1 MSASISTKKKNVGM
15 DFLKQA
21 AGHLSGAAVDYFSD
35 VMPNTTSTLKE
46 AKSTVSTVSAAFI
59 NTSQSILPK
68 MRQLKTQVG
77 FKSISSWFMDKEEE
91 YGGFDSD
98 SSLNFDIQT
107 DSADIAE
114 AQISEIGKNANQI
127 SSAVVESSHKMVE
140 AQLAATANLMSTAE
154 KQTAVITAGFDKTNE
169 TLNKI
174 LEVLTKNTATL
185 IETTVA
191 SNSGK
196 SANDELLSG
205 GSFNLSSYKKMVS
218 GNFKN
223 SQMGM
228 LASMVPM
235 MLGDPGNVKDM
246 LSPKS
251 LIQAALG
258 FAVDKK
264 APNFKKNLAA
274 LDQAVSDTIMTSLIR
289 LGENDSFGFK
299 GELARM
305 FGIDSKRKAADTS
318 RSSLELKTVPF
329 DSIAHE
335 AITNALPGYLRKI
348 LVALGGPDVIYDY
361 RSRSFKTK
369 GAIHKE
375 FRDVAVSKGTIYNAS
390 SRVRESVGTDK
401 FSTMVYDMMMADLG
415 GRTSG
420 GKARNEITSFADPA
434 AAEKY
439 VMGLLSK
446 IGMDASE
453 EQKAKRV
460 AQGISQAAKGMGAI
474 DMANQAARNNVN
486 RNLRT
491 QNFVQNA
498 NAYNVDLSG
507 IRDIPD
513 NDVGAIAAD
522 YIRSKKS
529 GSSSSSVSATKTGAL
544 TGLNY
549 TNVALYEIYR
559 KLNDGINVFQVGR
572 SDEQTDKFKSRG
584 DDYLAK
590 PMAYRPKT
598 SQPSPTGSKAASVI
612 SGAAGASDEPNLLQN
627 QELEDGSTEELT
639 GGQRFLRWGKKR
651 GTGLAKALFSGS
663 PEQVKE
669 AFGLMVRDISQVAS
683 DGIKKGAAHINDSFG
698 NVSGYLK
705 HKMFGTEYSY
715 DVTDKDG
722 NVTTKHIAANKG
734 GIFGWVKDNIME
746 SFTSA
751 KEKSSKWLSSVLGY
765 FDYGDD
771 KDEKGED
778 GTAKKRKKLLSAS
791 VGAFAG
797 AGILG
802 GPIGLLVG
810 AMAGNAISSAGI
822 GKKIKGLLFGHD
834 KETGK
839 PTGLIS
845 KAADAI
851 ISPIKFQLGKTIAF
865 AGGILKKNVFGPLAD
880 IGLALK
886 DRITNHVD
894 SVFKKIGDAVFG
906 PFKKFGKW
914 MLGGIA
920 KIASRG
926 VAGLLNLGST
936 TLPGKMA
943 RGAMGAAGAVVGG
956 LQTGAANSIAGRNS
970 FHTLKR
976 DEEYTIKKGEVYL
989 DPDGKK
995 QRANDDMTVTGA
1007 MGIKVQTKAYLDHR
1021 RASRKAEVKS
1031 DLEGSGYY
1039 ESGRGFFGRIKGFVG
1054 GDYKKWHEADLKRQQ
1069 GRRNKLGEY
1078 TEHREKTAK
1087 ELADE
1092 QAAADAKRTADNTEK
1107 IAEDQDELRNIVK
1120 GEVIPGS
1127 SFKSH
1132 DEGIHNRLDDL
1143 LELFGGKRRGS
1154 TSIGSGIK
1162 PNDKEKSG
1170 TDSIVDALRQN
1181 AADNERDAFSTGAL
1195 NAASVLAASGDV
1207 VTSDESRLAGAVID
1221 EAGKPKSNKQTITAK
1236 LKDLF
1241 GLQKKKKEEEN
1252 EEGKKKK
1259 SLLQRIFDILGGG
1272 DGILGKIGAV
1282 AGGVTALLGAFDLK
1296 SFWDNVVKGDMN
1308 FSEWWGEKSTIG
1320 KAFQGI
1326 MDVSR
1331 FVGKAGG
1338 TVVNGISRGIGVLTK
1353 MVPFLPPLEPPQIDT
1368 NGPMAG
1374 LSTAILGGLYLKG
1387 ASAIGSIA
1395 SAAASLMSA
1404 GSNMASKIPGI
1415 GKYAGLATGAFALGG
1430 SLYGWSQGG
1439 YKHDQT
1445 DASGSEIIDQTTQ
1458 GAFDSTSMKY
1468 LGHTMMGTINPISGK
1483 SSLTGAFFNPKG
1495 GSVFAAAA
1503 PPVTSMTSSTGKLI
1517 NKVDDVWR
1525 YADSGRAVSAANLAK
1540 ATPNVSTVA
1549 NAADSKGAVGFVT
1562 KALTAIKNFLMK
1574 NKVFKAFANTIGKKI
1589 DDVIT
1594 SVVRGGQKI
1603 FQKFA
1608 NKVVSIITRGTVK
1621 EASGAATLGIGYA
1634 VMAFGGALSG
1644 GLSAANI
1651 FGVRESD
1658 VNGTMRTVASVIVA
1672 MLNGVPGLWALE
1684 LVDLVLQPLM
1694 GTNIRSILCSLLYN
1708 LLGGADDLADKQE
1721 TFSQDLSAYNEKFQT
1736 SLGIEEYNDMANK
1749 GMFAKIFGYGAT
1761 KTDENGRMMTDEAGH
1776 ELRTGHGIAG
1786 WVTGS
1791 ERAYVK
1797 DANGAVLRDENNN
1810 AIQAVDQY
1818 GNKIKKDMKWGDH
1831 VGNFLGG
1838 VGRWFTG
1845 GDEYEVDENGQAI
1858 YDPETGGFKVKETKG
1873 NVFQRAGSAISDWW
1887 GGKEVTNPD
1896 GTVTK
1901 TTGFAEAASTTLG
1914 NIGKTIAKPFQDAG
1928 AAIAGWWGGEYEL
1941 DENGEPFKDENGKP
1955 IRKGGFKDWALSGLG
1970 KFAGAAGNVI
1980 GGVATSAKEWL
1991 LGEYERDGDGNP
2003 VVGDDGR
2010 PIRKGGLAGWV
2021 KGSLGKLNE
2030 TFVQPAKE
2038 MIQGAKEW
2046 ITDKAEWVGEGLSS
2060 AKDWIVGKASDLWT
2074 NISTPVKEAAG
2085 AAGAWIADKASW
2097 IGDKA
2102 KDIGGWISDKA
2113 GSLWKSI
2120 STPVKDAATAAS
2132 DWVSK
2137 KAAWISDKAK
2147 DAKDWITDKAGKLF
2161 SCITD
2166 NVKGLVD
2173 GASSW
2178 VKEKATWVK
2187 DGVKS
2192 AADWIGQKA
2201 ASIWDWI
2208 TGGIDKMAD
2217 KGEQAKRDE
2226 EYIRSQQS
2234 NRGGARLAVG
2244 GVGGAFEDVATSVST
2259 AATAAAAVVPGASV
2273 AKPGGNPLN
2282 KPFSITSP
2290 FGYRTNPKPGGHAGI
2305 DIVPAQNGDT
2315 PTEVGARFP
2324 GTVTYV
2330 KTDVPAS
2337 DTARRGS
2344 DGKYHYYGSNDAGN
2358 MVTIKADDG
2367 TIIKNMHLAPGS
2379 IPSTIKKGARVNIGD
2394 KIGIMGSTG
2403 WSTGPH
2409 LHYQLEKPA
2418 GTPFDPYSSI
2428 SGGTTIS
2435 SFASDG
2441 STYAAAYGEGV
2452 PDVPLDPSQSV
2463 VDNGMAETGLGKLL
2477 SALGKLGMAFLSF
2490 ITGGL
2495 ITGEGNGSVS
2505 DTSANINYDSYGMST
2520 GSSGNIGLIDGP
2532 VEKLTTKQVAAIQ
2545 SKREMKEVIDLTTGK
2560 SFFVSWAA
2568 SPNYH
2573 SDWTPWSPEDVQTIW
2588 KFLHPN
2594 GGGNMSNPKD
2604 WSWDARPGVLK
2615 LNGHMIACGF
2625 HLRPHA
2631 AIMGGNPGYPFSSQS
2646 NTKPA
2651 GGWPLGGHMCMYYGD
2666 SPGGTPKC
2674 NEAAE
2679 LAYKLGNEM
2688 FKAQA
2693 ENMAA
2698 SSAALAEG
2706 AANGVL
2712 GAGEKLTVPNGYGT
2726 FVTYEKEILNG
2737 KYNHPTHGWA
2747 ASSAQG
2753 VMRKDAIAKGR
2764 IKPTNMYGLNSVA
2777 AIDGRAL
2784 IATPWPK
2791 IGNKLPIAVGD
2802 HLDVQFD
2809 DGSVWNTMVGDTKS
2823 PKDAGS
2829 TVWGHGNGKNT
2840 VELIYWDYKNNPKN
2854 VNKKVTSIT
2863 KTGKSYWN
2871 SNAVGSQAQLKAA
2884 LPGVKEQYTDY
2895 AGGGMGGPDE
2905 SDIGST
2911 NYSPKSASSSQSRI
2925 GTFNFRPKNGVSR
2938 PTTSS
2943 SSVNLPT
2950 FSSSDSYDSIDGGV
2964 GGVSS
2969 GSIGRIE
2976 SLLVQ
2981 AVRELIAI
2989 TSNTGSSSDLL
3000 GAINEKGFVDQGL
3013 RDSIAAVS
3021 RQPKK
3026 NYARHT
3032 QSNPN
3037 NVRTV
3042 TALARP

>member
-21 AGHLSGAAVDYFSD
+21 AGHLSGAAAEYISD
-35 VMPNTTSTLKE
+35 VMPTSTSTLKE
-46 AKSTVSTVSAAFI
+46 AKSTVSSVSTAFI
-59 NTSQSILPK
+59 NTSQSVLPK
-68 MRQLKTQVG
+68 MRQLRTQIG
-77 FKSISSWFMDKEEE
+77 FKSITSWFMDKESE
-91 YGGFDSD
+91 YGEYDSD

-107 DSADIAE
+107 EPADIAE

-154 KQTAVITAGFDKTNE
+154 KQTAVITAGFDRTNE

-191 SNSGK
+191 ANSNR

-205 GSFNLSSYKKMVS
+205 GNFNLSSYKKMVTS
-218 GNFKN
+218 NAKN
-223 SQMGM
+223 SQIGM
-228 LASMVPM
+228 LASMIPM
-235 MLGDPGNVKDM
+235 MFGDAGNIKEM

-289 LGENDSFGFK
+289 LGENDSFGLK
-299 GELARM
+299 GEIARM
-305 FGIDSKRKAADTS
+305 FGIDSKRKATDTS

-348 LVALGGPDVIYDY
+348 LVALGGPDVVYDY

-390 SRVRESVGTDK
+390 SRVRESIGTDK

-420 GKARNEITSFADPA
+420 GKARTEITGLANPA

-446 IGMDASE
+446 IGMDAAE

-474 DMANQAARNNVN
+474 DMANQVARNNVN

-507 IRDIPD
+507 IRDIPG

-522 YIRSKKS
+522 YIRSRN
-529 GSSSSSVSATKTGAL
+529 GSSSSSSLSTPKTGAL

-549 TNVALYEIYR
+549 TNVALYEIFR

-572 SDEQTDKFKSRG
+572 SDEQPDKFKSRG
-584 DDYLAK
+584 DDYLSK
-590 PMAYRPKT
+590 PVAYRPKT

-612 SGAAGASDEPNLLQN
+612 SGAAGSSDEPNLLQN

-669 AFGLMVRDISQVAS
+669 SFGLMVRDISQVAS

-698 NVSGYLK
+698 NVTGYLK

-715 DVTDKDG
+715 DVRDKDG
-722 NVTTKHIAANKG
+722 NVVETKHIAGNKSG
-734 GIFGWVKDNIME
+734 VFGWVKDNIME

-751 KEKSSKWLSSVLGY
+751 KEKSSKWISSVLGY

-771 KDEKGED
+771 KDDKNED
-778 GTAKKRKKLLSAS
+778 GTAKKRKKLLAAS

-822 GKKIKGLLFGHD
+822 GKKIKSLLFGHD

-865 AGGILKKNVFGPLAD
+865 AGGVLKKNVFGPLAD

-943 RGAMGAAGAVVGG
+943 RGAMGAAGAMVGG
-956 LQTGAANSIAGRNS
+956 LQTGVANSIAGKRS

-976 DEEYTIKKGEVYL
+976 DEEYTIKKGELYL
-989 DPDGKK
+989 DPDGKT
-995 QRANDDMTVTGA
+995 QRAKDDMTITGA
-1007 MGIKVQTKAYLDHR
+1007 MGIKVQTKAYLDQR
-1021 RASRKAEVKS
+1021 RASRKAEVKN
-1031 DLEGSGYY
+1031 DLESSGYY

-1078 TEHREKTAK
+1078 TEHKEKTA
-1087 ELADE
+1087 EQLAE
-1092 QAAADAKRTADNTEK
+1092 EAKK
-1107 IAEDQDELRNIVK
+1107 IAEQQAEATKEIAENTAQQVEQGSKMADDQKDLRDAVI
-1120 GEVIPGS
+1120 GEIIPGS

-1132 DEGIHNRLDDL
+1132 DSGVHDRLDEL
-1143 LELFGGKRRGS
+1143 IVLFGGKRRGS
-1154 TSIGSGIK
+1154 AGVGSNI
-1162 PNDKEKSG
+1162 KSG
-1170 TDSIVDALRQN
+1170 GRSTSDSIIDALKSN
-1181 AADNERDAFSTGAL
+1181 SADNERDSFSMGAI
-1195 NAASVLAASGDV
+1195 NAAATLAGTGDV
-1207 VTSDESRLAGAVID
+1207 VTSDESRLATAIFD
-1221 EAGKPKSNKQTITAK
+1221 EAGKAKSSKQSIGAK
-1236 LKDLF
+1236 LKELMNVQKKAKKEGEEKKETLF
-1241 GLQKKKKEEEN
+1241 DKIGNVLSTVGEFLTSPLGIAGLIASILGLTGNLGPVLEKLGEGVKNLFSWITGGGEKKNAALNALTSPFGFRADSELDYVNPTSELYHVRTDAGGNDIVNQNATRAKNAPWRQVGIQAGRNLISAGLQWGMGANAMDLANHGQAIAHGMNMRQNLSNASGALRSTPMRGVANLGIRTGTGMVLGKGANWAASGLAEQLGADENTAAMIGRGAEAVTQISAMTGRGPAGAIAKKVTKSVMEDGGLLNKIAKQLIKLLEMLAKKLASTKAFQAVATPL
-1252 EEGKKKK
+1252 KKLVEKFA
-1259 SLLQRIFDILGGG
+1259 S
-1272 DGILGKIGAV
+1272 KIGAPV
-1282 AGGVTALLGAFDLK
+1282 LKKLGSVVTKIFARETA
-1296 SFWDNVVKGDMN
+1296 
-1308 FSEWWGEKSTIG
+1308 
-1320 KAFQGI
+1320 
-1326 MDVSR
+1326 
-1331 FVGKAGG
+1331 KAG
-1338 TVVNGISRGIGVLTK
+1338 
-1353 MVPFLPPLEPPQIDT
+1353 
-1368 NGPMAG
+1368 
-1374 LSTAILGGLYLKG
+1374 
-1387 ASAIGSIA
+1387 
-1395 SAAASLMSA
+1395 
-1404 GSNMASKIPGI
+1404 
-1415 GKYAGLATGAFALGG
+1415 
-1430 SLYGWSQGG
+1430 
-1439 YKHDQT
+1439 
-1445 DASGSEIIDQTTQ
+1445 TQ
-1458 GAFDSTSMKY
+1458 G
-1468 LGHTMMGTINPISGK
+1468 
-1483 SSLTGAFFNPKG
+1483 
-1495 GSVFAAAA
+1495 
-1503 PPVTSMTSSTGKLI
+1503 
-1517 NKVDDVWR
+1517 
-1525 YADSGRAVSAANLAK
+1525 
-1540 ATPNVSTVA
+1540 
-1549 NAADSKGAVGFVT
+1549 
-1562 KALTAIKNFLMK
+1562 
-1574 NKVFKAFANTIGKKI
+1574 
-1589 DDVIT
+1589 
-1594 SVVRGGQKI
+1594 
-1603 FQKFA
+1603 
-1608 NKVVSIITRGTVK
+1608 
-1621 EASGAATLGIGYA
+1621 ATLGIGTL
-1634 VMAFGGALSG
+1634 VMVGGGAAIGATNAATLFRVMPNDVDALMTTISAALGGVFDGLPYVGLIEIVDLIIAPLNDNKGVRQILAEAAYKGLMGDAKLEEKQAGMTKQLDKYNQEWGTNLDTAEFNDAVNEGFWKRLWHGGQVLDDEGNVETYDDGSFKKSG
-1644 GLSAANI
+1644 GFRGL
-1651 FGVRESD
+1651 FVGSD
-1658 VNGTMRTVASVIVA
+1658 KV
-1672 MLNGVPGLWALE
+1672 
-1684 LVDLVLQPLM
+1684 
-1694 GTNIRSILCSLLYN
+1694 
-1708 LLGGADDLADKQE
+1708 
-1721 TFSQDLSAYNEKFQT
+1721 F
-1736 SLGIEEYNDMANK
+1736 
-1749 GMFAKIFGYGAT
+1749 
-1761 KTDENGRMMTDEAGH
+1761 
-1776 ELRTGHGIAG
+1776 
-1786 WVTGS
+1786 
-1791 ERAYVK
+1791 ER
-1797 DANGAVLRDENNN
+1797 DANGAVISGEDGKG
-1810 AIQAVDQY
+1810 IQAVDKY
-1818 GNKIKKDMKWGDH
+1818 GRGLKNDKKWGDY
-1831 VGNFLGG
+1831 VGNFFGD
-1838 VGRWFTG
+1838 VGRWFAG
-1845 GDEYEVDENGQAI
+1845 GTEYETDENGQALR
-1858 YDPETGGFKVKETKG
+1858 DPNTGELIVKSKSG
-1873 NVFQRAGSAISDWW
+1873 NIFQRAGSAISDWW

-1928 AAIAGWWGGEYEL
+1928 AAIAGWWGGEHEL
-1941 DENGEPFKDENGKP
+1941 DDNGEPIKDENGKP

-1991 LGEYERDGDGNP
+1991 LGEYERDADGNP
-2003 VVGDDGR
+2003 VLNEDGQ

-2021 KGSLGKLNE
+2021 KGGLGKLNE

-2161 SCITD
+2161 GCITD

-2178 VKEKATWVK
+2178 VKEKASWVK

-2192 AADWIGQKA
+2192 AADWIADKA
-2201 ASIWDWI
+2201 TSIWDWI

-2226 EYIRSQQS
+2226 EYIRSQQRGGS
-2234 NRGGARLAVG
+2234 GGGARLAAG
-2244 GVGGAFEDVATSVST
+2244 GVGGPFEDVTSSVSA

-2273 AKPGGNPLN
+2273 SEPGGNPLN
-2282 KPFSITSP
+2282 KPFVVTSP
-2290 FGYRTNPKPGGHAGI
+2290 FGYRTNPKPGGHKGI
-2305 DIVPAQNGDT
+2305 DIVPAQAGNT

-2337 DTARRGS
+2337 DTARKGA
-2344 DGKYHYYGSNDAGN
+2344 DGKYHYSGSNDAGN
-2358 MVTIKADDG
+2358 MVTIQADDG

-2379 IPSTIKKGARVNIGD
+2379 IPSTIRKGARVNIGD
-2394 KIGIMGSTG
+2394 KIGNMGSTG

-2441 STYAAAYGEGV
+2441 SAYSAAYGEGV

-2463 VDNGMAETGLGKLL
+2463 VDNGMAETGLGRLL

-2495 ITGEGNGSVS
+2495 ITGEGKGSVS

-2594 GGGNMSNPKD
+2594 GGGSMGNPKD

-2631 AIMGGNPGYPFSSQS
+2631 AIMGGHPGYPFSDQD

-2706 AANGVL
+2706 ATNGVL
-2712 GAGEKLTVPNGYGT
+2712 GAGETLMVPNGYGT

-2737 KYNHPTHGWA
+2737 KYDHATHGWDPT
-2747 ASSAQG
+2747 SQQG

-2764 IKPTNMYGLNSVA
+2764 LKPANMYGLNNVA
-2777 AIDGRAL
+2777 TIDGRTL
-2784 IATPWPK
+2784 IATPYPK
-2791 IGNKLPIAVGD
+2791 IGSKLPVEVGD
-2802 HLDVQFD
+2802 HLDVKFE
-2809 DGSVWNTMVGDTKS
+2809 DGSVWNAMLGDTKD
-2823 PKDAGS
+2823 PKDPGS
-2829 TVWGHGNGKNT
+2829 TIWGHGNGQNT

-2871 SNAVGSQAQLKAA
+2871 SNAVGSQSQLKAA

-2895 AGGGMGGPDE
+2895 AGGGTGGPDE
-2905 SDIGST
+2905 SDLGSSG
-2911 NYSPKSASSSQSRI
+2911 YSPKPTSSSQSRI
-2925 GTFNFRPKNGVSR
+2925 GTFNFRPKNGGVLA
-2938 PTTSS
+2938 TTSPS

-2950 FSSSDSYDSIDGGV
+2950 FSSYDSADGV
-2964 GGVSS
+2964 GGGVST

-2981 AVRELIAI
+2981 AVHELIAI

-3021 RQPKK
+3021 KQPKK

-3037 NVRTV
+3037 NVRAV

>member
-1 MSASISTKKKNVGM
+1 MSASISTKKRNVGM

-21 AGHLSGAAVDYFSD
+21 AGHLSGAATDYFSE
-35 VMPNTTSTLKE
+35 VMPNTSSTLKE
-46 AKSTVSTVSAAFI
+46 AKSTASTVSAAFI

-68 MRQLKTQVG
+68 MRQLKTQMG
-77 FKSISSWFMDKEEE
+77 FRSISNWFMEKEDQYEDGE
-91 YGGFDSD
+91 SD
-98 SSLNFDIQT
+98 SNLNFDIQT

-127 SSAVVESSHKMVE
+127 SQAVVESSHKMVE

-191 SNSGK
+191 ANSGR
-196 SANDELLSG
+196 SSNDELVSG
-205 GSFNLSSYKKMVS
+205 GTFNLSSYKKMVS

-228 LASMVPM
+228 LASMIPTL
-235 MLGDPGNVKDM
+235 LGDPGNVKEF

-251 LIQAALG
+251 LIQAAFG

-305 FGIDSKRKAADTS
+305 FGIDSKRKAVNTS
-318 RSSLELKTVPF
+318 RSSLELKAVPF

-348 LVALGGPDVIYDY
+348 LVALGGPDVVYDY

-369 GAIHKE
+369 AAIHKE
-375 FRDVAVSKGTIYNAS
+375 FRNVAASRGTIYNAS
-390 SRVRESVGTDK
+390 SRVRESVGTDQ

-415 GRTSG
+415 GHTAG
-420 GKARNEITSFADPA
+420 GKARETIQGFANPA

-439 VMGLLSK
+439 VMGLLK
-446 IGMDASE
+446 KMGLDQAE

-460 AQGISQAAKGMGAI
+460 AQGISKAAKGMGAI
-474 DMANQAARNNVN
+474 DMSNQLAANNVN
-486 RNLRT
+486 RNLRM
-491 QNFVQNA
+491 QNYVQTA
-498 NAYNVDLSG
+498 DAYNVDLSD
-507 IRDIPD
+507 IRDIPG
-513 NDVGAIAAD
+513 NDKGTIAAG
-522 YIRSKKS
+522 YIRQRAGNS
-529 GSSSSSVSATKTGAL
+529 GASVAAPKTGTL

-549 TNVALYEIYR
+549 TNVALYEIFR
-559 KLNDGINVFQVGR
+559 KLNDGINVFQVG
-572 SDEQTDKFKSRG
+572 SNHEQAEKFKHRG
-584 DDYLAK
+584 DEYLSK
-590 PMAYRPKT
+590 PMAYKPKT
-598 SQPSPTGSKAASVI
+598 PQLSTGGSTTSSVI
-612 SGAAGASDEPNLLQN
+612 SGTIGASDEANLLQN
-627 QELEDGSTEELT
+627 QQLEDGTTEELS
-639 GGQRFLRWGKKR
+639 GGKRFARWGKTR

-669 AFGLMVRDISQVAS
+669 SFGLIVRDISQVAS
-683 DGIKKGAAHINDSFG
+683 DGIKKGAAKINDSFG
-698 NVSGYLK
+698 NVTGYLK

-722 NVTTKHIAANKG
+722 NVTTKHIAGNDG
-734 GIFGWVKDNIME
+734 GIFGWVRSNIME
-746 SFTSA
+746 SFNSA
-751 KEKSSKWLSSVLGY
+751 KEKSSKWVSSVLGY
-765 FDYGDD
+765 FDYGDEGGD
-771 KDEKGED
+771 KDED
-778 GTAKKRKKLLSAS
+778 GVAKKRRKLLTAS

-802 GPIGLLVG
+802 GPIGMLVG
-810 AMAGNAISSAGI
+810 AMAGNALSSAGI
-822 GKKIKGLLFGHD
+822 GKKIKSLLFGHD
-834 KETGK
+834 EETGK

-894 SVFKKIGDAVFG
+894 SVFKKISDAVLG

-920 KIASRG
+920 KVTARG
-926 VAGLLNLGST
+926 VSALLNLGST
-936 TLPGKMA
+936 TLPGKMT
-943 RGAMGAAGAVVGG
+943 RGAMGAAGALVGG
-956 LQTGAANSIAGRNS
+956 IQTGAANSIAGRNT

-995 QRANDDMTVTGA
+995 QHAKVDMTVTGA
-1007 MGIKVQTKAYLDHR
+1007 MGIKVQTKAYLDSR
-1021 RASRKAEVKS
+1021 RANRKAEVKG
-1031 DLEGSGYY
+1031 DLEESGYY
-1039 ESGRGFFGRIKGFVG
+1039 ESGTGVLGKVKGFFG
-1054 GDYKKWHEADLKRQQ
+1054 GDYKKWHAAELKRQQ
-1069 GRRNKLGEY
+1069 GRRDKLGKFM
-1078 TEHREKTAK
+1078 EHREKTAG
-1087 ELADE
+1087 ELAAE
-1092 QAAADAKRTADNTEK
+1092 QAAAEAKRTADNTDK
-1107 IAEDQDELRNIVK
+1107 IADDQKALRDAVT
-1120 GEVIPGS
+1120 GEIIPGS

-1132 DEGIHNRLDDL
+1132 DEGMHERLDDL
-1143 LELFGGKRRGS
+1143 LEIFGGKRRGVKTIS
-1154 TSIGSGIK
+1154 TSIK
-1162 PNDKEKSG
+1162 PGNENEKS
-1170 TDSIVDALRQN
+1170 DSDVIVDALKSN
-1181 AADNERDAFSTGAL
+1181 SADNERDSFSMGAL
-1195 NAASVLAASGDV
+1195 NAAATIAGSGDV
-1207 VTSDESRLAGAVID
+1207 VTTDESRAAISIID
-1221 EAGKPKSNKQTITAK
+1221 EAGKPKSNKQTITSK

-1259 SLLQRIFDILGGG
+1259 SLLERIFDILGGG

-1296 SFWDNVVKGDMN
+1296 SFWDNVVKGDMD
-1308 FSEWWGEKSTIG
+1308 FSEWWGEKSSIG
-1320 KAFQGI
+1320 KAVQGI
-1326 MDVSR
+1326 MDISK

-1338 TVVNGISRGIGVLTK
+1338 TVVNGISRGISTLTK
-1353 MVPFLPPLEPPQIDT
+1353 MVPFLPPIDPPQIDT

-1374 LSTAILGGLYLKG
+1374 ISTAILGGLYLKG

-1404 GSNMASKIPGI
+1404 GSNIASKIPGI

-1445 DASGSEIIDQTTQ
+1445 DASGAEIIDQTTQ
-1458 GAFDSTSMKY
+1458 GAFDSTSLKY
-1468 LGHTMMGTINPISGK
+1468 VGHTMMGTINPISGK
-1483 SSLTGAFFNPKG
+1483 SSLSGAFFKPSG
-1495 GSVFAAAA
+1495 GSVFDAA
-1503 PPVTSMTSSTGKLI
+1503 SKG
-1517 NKVDDVWR
+1517 
-1525 YADSGRAVSAANLAK
+1525 VS
-1540 ATPNVSTVA
+1540 
-1549 NAADSKGAVGFVT
+1549 NAADSKGAIGFVT
-1562 KALTAIKNFLMK
+1562 KALNGIKNFLMK

-1589 DDVIT
+1589 DDVI
-1594 SVVRGGQKI
+1594 SAVVKGGQQL

-1621 EASGAATLGIGYA
+1621 EASSAATLGIGYA

-1708 LLGGADDLADKQE
+1708 LLGGGEDLAEKQA
-1721 TFSQDLSAYNEKFQT
+1721 TFGEDLNAYNEQFGA

-1786 WVTGS
+1786 WITGS
-1791 ERAYVK
+1791 EKAYVK
-1797 DANGAVLRDENNN
+1797 DANGAVVRDENNN

-1831 VGNFLGG
+1831 VGNFFGG
-1838 VGRWFTG
+1838 IGRWFTG

-1887 GGKEVTNPD
+1887 GGKEITNPD

-1901 TTGFAEAASTTLG
+1901 TTGFAEAAATTLG

-1928 AAIAGWWGGEYEL
+1928 SAIAGWWGGEYEL
-1941 DENGEPFKDENGKP
+1941 DDNGQPLKDENGKP

-2010 PIRKGGLAGWV
+2010 PIRKGGLAGWI

-2046 ITDKAEWVGEGLSS
+2046 ITDKAEWVGEGLTS

-2102 KDIGGWISDKA
+2102 KDIGGWVSEKA

-2120 STPVKDAATAAS
+2120 STPVKDAASAAA
-2132 DWVSK
+2132 DWVST

-2147 DAKDWITDKAGKLF
+2147 DAKDWITENAGKLF
-2161 SCITD
+2161 GCITD

-2178 VKEKATWVK
+2178 VKEKASWVK

-2192 AADWIGQKA
+2192 AADWIADKA
-2201 ASIWDWI
+2201 TSIWDWI

-2226 EYIRSQQS
+2226 EYIRSQQG
-2234 NRGGARLAVG
+2234 NKGGARLTAG
-2244 GVGGAFEDVATSVST
+2244 GVGGSFEDVTNSVS
-2259 AATAAAAVVPGASV
+2259 AAANAAAAVVPGAKVSE
-2273 AKPGGNPLN
+2273 PGGNPLN
-2282 KPFSITSP
+2282 KPFVVTSP
-2290 FGYRTNPKPGGHAGI
+2290 FGYRTNPKPGGHKGI
-2305 DIVPAQNGDT
+2305 DIVPAQAGNT

-2337 DTARRGS
+2337 DTARKGA
-2344 DGKYHYYGSNDAGN
+2344 DGKYHYNGSNDAGN

-2379 IPSTIKKGARVNIGD
+2379 IPSTIKAGARVNIGD
-2394 KIGIMGSTG
+2394 KLGNMGSTG

-2435 SFASDG
+2435 SFSSDG
-2441 STYAAAYGEGV
+2441 SAYAAAYGEGV

-2463 VDNGMAETGLGKLL
+2463 VDNGMAETGLGRLL

-2495 ITGEGNGSVS
+2495 ITGEGKGSVS
-2505 DTSANINYDSYGMST
+2505 DTSANINYDAYGMST

-2560 SFFVSWAA
+2560 SFFISWAA

-2573 SDWTPWSPEDVQTIW
+2573 SDWTPWSPDDVQTIW

-2693 ENMAA
+2693 ANMAA

-2706 AANGVL
+2706 ATNGVL
-2712 GAGEKLTVPNGYGT
+2712 GAGEKLTVPSGYGT

-2737 KYNHPTHGWA
+2737 KYDHPTHGWA

-2753 VMRKDAIAKGR
+2753 AMRKDAIAKGR

-2777 AIDGRAL
+2777 AVDGRAL

-2809 DGSVWNTMVGDTKS
+2809 DGTVWNTMVGDTKS

-2863 KTGKSYWN
+2863 KTGGSYWT
-2871 SNAVGSQAQLKAA
+2871 SNAVGSQSQLKAA

-2895 AGGGMGGPDE
+2895 AGGGTGGPDE
-2905 SDIGST
+2905 SNIGSSD
-2911 NYSPKSASSSQSRI
+2911 YSPKVASSSQSKL
-2925 GTFNFRPKNGVSR
+2925 GTFNFRPKSGGLI
-2938 PTTSS
+2938 PTISPS
-2943 SSVNLPT
+2943 SSVNFPT
-2950 FSSSDSYDSIDGGV
+2950 FSSSNSYDSTDAGV
-2964 GGVSS
+2964 GGASS

-2981 AVRELIAI
+2981 AVQELIAI

-3000 GAINEKGFVDQGL
+3000 GALNEKGFVDQGL

-3021 RQPKK
+3021 KQPRK

>member
-21 AGHLSGAAVDYFSD
+21 AGHLSGAAAEYISD
-35 VMPNTTSTLKE
+35 VMPTSTSTLKE
-46 AKSTVSTVSAAFI
+46 AKSTVSSVSTAFI
-59 NTSQSILPK
+59 NTSQSVLPK
-68 MRQLKTQVG
+68 MRQLRTQIG
-77 FKSISSWFMDKEEE
+77 FKSITSWFMDKESE
-91 YGGFDSD
+91 YGDYDSD

-107 DSADIAE
+107 EPADIAE

-154 KQTAVITAGFDKTNE
+154 KQTAVITAGFDRTNE

-191 SNSGK
+191 ANSNR

-205 GSFNLSSYKKMVS
+205 GNFNLSSYKKMVTS
-218 GNFKN
+218 NAKN
-223 SQMGM
+223 SQIGM
-228 LASMVPM
+228 LASMIPM
-235 MLGDPGNVKDM
+235 MFGDAGNIKEM

-289 LGENDSFGFK
+289 LGENDSFGLK
-299 GELARM
+299 GEIARM
-305 FGIDSKRKAADTS
+305 FGIDSKRKATDTS

-348 LVALGGPDVIYDY
+348 LVALGGPDVVYDY

-390 SRVRESVGTDK
+390 SRVRESIGTDK

-415 GRTSG
+415 GKTSG
-420 GKARNEITSFADPA
+420 GKARTMITGLADPA

-446 IGMDASE
+446 IGMDAAE

-460 AQGISQAAKGMGAI
+460 AQGVSQAAKGMGAI

-507 IRDIPD
+507 IRDVPD
-513 NDVGAIAAD
+513 HDVNAIAAD
-522 YIRSKKS
+522 YIRSKKA
-529 GSSSSSVSATKTGAL
+529 GSSSSSVSATKSGPL
-544 TGLNY
+544 SGLNY
-549 TNVALYEIYR
+549 TNVALYEIFR

-572 SDEQTDKFKSRG
+572 SDEQPEKFKSRG

-590 PMAYRPKT
+590 PVAYRPKT
-598 SQPSPTGSKAASVI
+598 GQPSPTGSKAAAVI

-639 GGQRFLRWGKKR
+639 GGQRLLRWGKKR

-906 PFKKFGKW
+906 TFKKFGKW

-926 VAGLLNLGST
+926 IAGLLNLGST

-1007 MGIKVQTKAYLDHR
+1007 MGIKVQTKAYLDQR

-1031 DLEGSGYY
+1031 DLESSGYY

-1054 GDYKKWHEADLKRQQ
+1054 GDYKKWHESDLKRQQ

-1078 TEHREKTAK
+1078 TKHVEKTP
-1087 ELADE
+1087 E
-1092 QAAADAKRTADNTEK
+1092 QVAEETKK
-1107 IAEDQDELRNIVK
+1107 IAEQQAEEAKKIAENTARQVEQGSQLADDQKAIRDAVI
-1120 GEVIPGS
+1120 GEIIPGS

-1132 DEGIHNRLDDL
+1132 DAGVHDRLDEL
-1143 LELFGGKRRGS
+1143 IVLFGGKRRGS
-1154 TSIGSGIK
+1154 TGVGSNIKSSGKSSSESIIDVLKRNS
-1162 PNDKEKSG
+1162 
-1170 TDSIVDALRQN
+1170 
-1181 AADNERDAFSTGAL
+1181 ADNERDSFSMGAI
-1195 NAASVLAASGDV
+1195 NAAATLAGSGDV
-1207 VTSDESRLAGAVID
+1207 VTSDESRLATAIFD
-1221 EAGKPKSNKQTITAK
+1221 EAGKAKSNKQSIGAK
-1236 LKDLF
+1236 LKELMNS
-1241 GLQKKKKEEEN
+1241 QKKKLEAATEKKETLFDKIFN
-1252 EEGKKKK
+1252 FLGNAGDTLK
-1259 SLLQRIFDILGGG
+1259 SLLPLAGVIAALVALFKSGGLKDLLDRLGFGVDKFLGLFNGEDKDGDDATTAGMNSVSAIADVQAKSSWDYATPFKNLYHNTKDAAGNRIVNSSATEAKEEMLYKYNLRRDLVGGAWNTIRADNKLNLADRLYNAADAQRSQGGLLNNAKAKVNELRGDRALQQSLNAEEAARAPKTSTISGIGRAFGRIGVINVAGNFTGGIAGNIASKLGADDETSATVSRVTNAATSGALTVNAVKSSVIPGKKAWVDKIL
-1272 DGILGKIGAV
+1272 DGIISMFKFLGEKIGA
-1282 AGGVTALLGAFDLK
+1282 D
-1296 SFWDNVVKGDMN
+1296 
-1308 FSEWWGEKSTIG
+1308 
-1320 KAFQGI
+1320 KAA
-1326 MDVSR
+1326 
-1331 FVGKAGG
+1331 K
-1338 TVVNGISRGIGVLTK
+1338 
-1353 MVPFLPPLEPPQIDT
+1353 
-1368 NGPMAG
+1368 
-1374 LSTAILGGLYLKG
+1374 
-1387 ASAIGSIA
+1387 AIGSTKIVSTFTAAAKKITSAIA
-1395 SAAASLMSA
+1395 SKFDDLIINKIAAKLAALGVKNAASVATA
-1404 GSNMASKIPGI
+1404 GIAIAAGAIAGLASGLCSTEHLFGVLPGDADAGMKTISSLFGTAFGALEWTPAGWIVVILDIIDAILIAIPGI
-1415 GKYAGLATGAFALGG
+1415 GCGIKQFLARKLYELFGGGENLAEKQAAFEAERQHYAETHGIDMNAATFNDAVNNTGFLDKIWNGSVRKGEDGHLRTDKAGGFIHDGGMKSWFVGA
-1430 SLYGWSQGG
+1430 
-1439 YKHDQT
+1439 
-1445 DASGSEIIDQTTQ
+1445 EN
-1458 GAFDSTSMKY
+1458 KY
-1468 LGHTMMGTINPISGK
+1468 LTGEDGK
-1483 SSLTGAFFNPKG
+1483 A
-1495 GSVFAAAA
+1495 
-1503 PPVTSMTSSTGKLI
+1503 I
-1517 NKVDDVWR
+1517 R
-1525 YADSGRAVSAANLAK
+1525 DSNNQAIRAIDAHG
-1540 ATPNVSTVA
+1540 
-1549 NAADSKGAVGFVT
+1549 NA
-1562 KALTAIKNFLMK
+1562 L
-1574 NKVFKAFANTIGKKI
+1574 
-1589 DDVIT
+1589 
-1594 SVVRGGQKI
+1594 
-1603 FQKFA
+1603 
-1608 NKVVSIITRGTVK
+1608 K
-1621 EASGAATLGIGYA
+1621 E
-1634 VMAFGGALSG
+1634 
-1644 GLSAANI
+1644 
-1651 FGVRESD
+1651 
-1658 VNGTMRTVASVIVA
+1658 
-1672 MLNGVPGLWALE
+1672 
-1684 LVDLVLQPLM
+1684 
-1694 GTNIRSILCSLLYN
+1694 
-1708 LLGGADDLADKQE
+1708 
-1721 TFSQDLSAYNEKFQT
+1721 
-1736 SLGIEEYNDMANK
+1736 
-1749 GMFAKIFGYGAT
+1749 
-1761 KTDENGRMMTDEAGH
+1761 
-1776 ELRTGHGIAG
+1776 
-1786 WVTGS
+1786 
-1791 ERAYVK
+1791 
-1797 DANGAVLRDENNN
+1797 
-1810 AIQAVDQY
+1810 
-1818 GNKIKKDMKWGDH
+1818 DMKWGDH

-1845 GDEYEVDENGQAI
+1845 GTEYVTDENGQAI
-1858 YDPETGGFKVKETKG
+1858 WDPETESYKVKETKG

-1941 DENGEPFKDENGKP
+1941 DDNGEPVKDENGKP

-1991 LGEYERDGDGNP
+1991 LGEYERDADGNP
-2003 VVGDDGR
+2003 VLNEDGQ

-2021 KGSLGKLNE
+2021 KGGLGKLNE

-2178 VKEKATWVK
+2178 VKEKASWVK

-2226 EYIRSQQS
+2226 EYIRSQQN

-2244 GVGGAFEDVATSVST
+2244 GVGGSFEDVATSVS
-2259 AATAAAAVVPGASV
+2259 AAASAAAAVVPGASV
-2273 AKPGGNPLN
+2273 TEPGGNPLN

-2305 DIVPAQNGDT
+2305 DLVPAQDGNT

-2330 KTDVPAS
+2330 KTNVPAS
-2337 DTARRGS
+2337 DTAKRS
-2344 DGKYHYYGSNDAGN
+2344 PDGTWHYYGSNDGGN

-2418 GTPFDPYSSI
+2418 GSPFNPYNSI
-2428 SGGTTIS
+2428 TGGTTMS

-2441 STYAAAYGEGV
+2441 NTYAAAYGEGV

-2463 VDNGMAETGLGKLL
+2463 VDNGMAETGLGRLL

-2495 ITGEGNGSVS
+2495 ITGEGKGSVA
-2505 DTSANINYDSYGMST
+2505 DTSANITYDSYGMST

-2560 SFFVSWAA
+2560 SFFISWAA

-2631 AIMGGNPGYPFSSQS
+2631 AIMGGNPGYPFTSQD
-2646 NTKPA
+2646 NTRPP

-2688 FKAQA
+2688 FKTQA
-2693 ENMAA
+2693 ASMAA
-2698 SSAALAEG
+2698 SSAALANG

-2712 GAGEKLTVPNGYGT
+2712 GAGETLSVPNNYGT
-2726 FVTYEKEILNG
+2726 FVTYEHEVLKG
-2737 KYNHPTHGWA
+2737 KYDHPTHGWD
-2747 ASSAQG
+2747 STSRQG
-2753 VMRKDAIAKGR
+2753 VMRKDALAKGR
-2764 IKPTNMYGLNSVA
+2764 LKPADMYGLNNVA
-2777 AIDGRAL
+2777 TIDGRTL
-2784 IATPWPK
+2784 IATPYPK
-2791 IGNKLPIAVGD
+2791 IGAKLPVEVGD
-2802 HLDVQFD
+2802 HLDVKFE
-2809 DGSVWNTMVGDTKS
+2809 DGSVWNTMLGDTKN
-2823 PKDAGS
+2823 PDDPGS
-2829 TVWGHGNGKNT
+2829 TIWGHGNGQNT
-2840 VELIYWDYKNNPKN
+2840 VELIYWDKTKNPKN
-2854 VNKKVTSIT
+2854 VYKKVTSIT

-2871 SNAVGSQAQLKAA
+2871 SNAVGSQASLKAA

-2895 AGGGMGGPDE
+2895 AGGGTGGPDE
-2905 SDIGST
+2905 SSLGSSG
-2911 NYSPKSASSSQSRI
+2911 YSPKTSSSSQSQL
-2925 GTFNFRPKNGVSR
+2925 GTFNFRPKNGGLI
-2938 PTTSS
+2938 PTKSPS

-2950 FSSSDSYDSIDGGV
+2950 LSSSDSYDSTTGGAGGV
-2964 GGVSS
+2964 AS

-2981 AVRELIAI
+2981 AVHELIAI

-3000 GAINEKGFVDQGL
+3000 GAINDKGFVDQGL

-3021 RQPKK
+3021 KQPKK

-3037 NVRTV
+3037 NVRAV

>member
-21 AGHLSGAAVDYFSD
+21 AGHLSGAAVEYISD
-35 VMPNTTSTLKE
+35 VMPNTSSTLKE
-46 AKSTVSTVSAAFI
+46 AKSTVSSVSTAFI
-59 NTSQSILPK
+59 NTSQSVLPK

-77 FKSISSWFMDKEEE
+77 FKSISNWFMSKEEE
-91 YGGFDSD
+91 YGSDDSD

-107 DSADIAE
+107 EPADIAE

-191 SNSGK
+191 ANSGK

-235 MLGDPGNVKDM
+235 MLGDPGNIKDM

-299 GELARM
+299 GELSRM
-305 FGIDSKRKAADTS
+305 FGIDSKRKATDTS

-329 DSIAHE
+329 DSIVHE
-335 AITNALPGYLRKI
+335 AITNALPGYMRKI
-348 LVALGGPDVIYDY
+348 LVALGGPDVVYDY

-369 GAIHKE
+369 GTIHKE

-390 SRVRESVGTDK
+390 SKVRESIGTDK

-420 GKARNEITSFADPA
+420 SRARNEISSFADPA

-439 VMGLLSK
+439 VLGLLSK
-446 IGMDASE
+446 IGMDAAE

-460 AQGISQAAKGMGAI
+460 AQGISQAAKGTGAI

-513 NDVGAIAAD
+513 HDIGVIAAD
-522 YIRSKKS
+522 YIRSKKG
-529 GSSSSSVSATKTGAL
+529 GSSSSSVSATKSGPL
-544 TGLNY
+544 NGLNY
-549 TNVALYEIYR
+549 TNVALYEIFR

-572 SDEQTDKFKSRG
+572 SDEQPEKFKSRG

-590 PMAYRPKT
+590 PVAYRPKT
-598 SQPSPTGSKAASVI
+598 GQPSPTGSKAAAVI

-627 QELEDGSTEELT
+627 QELEDGNTEELT

-920 KIASRG
+920 KIASKG

-1069 GRRNKLGEY
+1069 GRRNKLKDY
-1078 TEHREKTAK
+1078 TEHVEKSP
-1087 ELADE
+1087 EQLAE
-1092 QAAADAKRTADNTEK
+1092 ETKK
-1107 IAEDQDELRNIVK
+1107 IAEQQAEEARKIAENTAQQVEQGSQLADDQKAIRDAVI
-1120 GEVIPGS
+1120 GEIIPGS

-1132 DEGIHNRLDDL
+1132 DAGVHDRLDEL
-1143 LELFGGKRRGS
+1143 IVLFGGRRRGS
-1154 TSIGSGIK
+1154 TGIGSNIK
-1162 PNDKEKSG
+1162 ASTKSSG
-1170 TDSIVDALRQN
+1170 DSIIDALKSN
-1181 AADNERDAFSTGAL
+1181 SADNERDSFSMGAI
-1195 NAASVLAASGDV
+1195 NAAATLAGTGDV
-1207 VTSDESRLAGAVID
+1207 VTSDESRLATAIFD
-1221 EAGKPKSNKQTITAK
+1221 EAGKSKSSKQSIGAK
-1236 LKDLF
+1236 LKELMNVQKKAKKEGEEKKETLFDKIGNVLSTVGDFLTSPLGIAGLIASILGLTGNLGPVLEKLGEGVKNLF
-1241 GLQKKKKEEEN
+1241 GW
-1252 EEGKKKK
+1252 
-1259 SLLQRIFDILGGG
+1259 ITGGG
-1272 DGILGKIGAV
+1272 EKKNAALNAITSPFGFRADNELDYVNPTSELYHVRTDAGGNDIVNQNATRAKNAPWRQVGIQAGRNLISAGLQWGMGSNAMDLANYGQATAHGMNMRQNLSNASGALTSTPMRGLANLGIRTGTGMVLGRGANWAASGLAEQFGADENTAAMIGRGAEAVTQIGAMTGRGPAGAIAKKVTKSVMEDGGLLNTIAKKLIDLLKMIASKIASTKAFKACAAPLKKLIEGFASKIGAPV
-1282 AGGVTALLGAFDLK
+1282 LKKLGSVVTKIFAKETA
-1296 SFWDNVVKGDMN
+1296 
-1308 FSEWWGEKSTIG
+1308 
-1320 KAFQGI
+1320 
-1326 MDVSR
+1326 
-1331 FVGKAGG
+1331 KAGG
-1338 TVVNGISRGIGVLTK
+1338 
-1353 MVPFLPPLEPPQIDT
+1353 Q
-1368 NGPMAG
+1368 
-1374 LSTAILGGLYLKG
+1374 
-1387 ASAIGSIA
+1387 
-1395 SAAASLMSA
+1395 
-1404 GSNMASKIPGI
+1404 
-1415 GKYAGLATGAFALGG
+1415 
-1430 SLYGWSQGG
+1430 
-1439 YKHDQT
+1439 
-1445 DASGSEIIDQTTQ
+1445 
-1458 GAFDSTSMKY
+1458 
-1468 LGHTMMGTINPISGK
+1468 
-1483 SSLTGAFFNPKG
+1483 
-1495 GSVFAAAA
+1495 
-1503 PPVTSMTSSTGKLI
+1503 
-1517 NKVDDVWR
+1517 
-1525 YADSGRAVSAANLAK
+1525 
-1540 ATPNVSTVA
+1540 
-1549 NAADSKGAVGFVT
+1549 
-1562 KALTAIKNFLMK
+1562 
-1574 NKVFKAFANTIGKKI
+1574 
-1589 DDVIT
+1589 
-1594 SVVRGGQKI
+1594 
-1603 FQKFA
+1603 
-1608 NKVVSIITRGTVK
+1608 
-1621 EASGAATLGIGYA
+1621 AATLGVGTVA
-1634 VMAFGGALSG
+1634 MVVAGGAIGATNAATLFRVMPNDVDALMTTISAALGAVFDGLPFVGLIEIIDLIVAPLNDGKGVRQLLAEVAYKGLMGDAKLDEKQAGMTKQLDKYNQEWGTNLDTAEFNDAVNEGFWKRLWHGGQVLDSEGNVETYDDGSFKKSG
-1644 GLSAANI
+1644 GFKGL
-1651 FGVRESD
+1651 FVGSD
-1658 VNGTMRTVASVIVA
+1658 KV
-1672 MLNGVPGLWALE
+1672 
-1684 LVDLVLQPLM
+1684 
-1694 GTNIRSILCSLLYN
+1694 
-1708 LLGGADDLADKQE
+1708 
-1721 TFSQDLSAYNEKFQT
+1721 F
-1736 SLGIEEYNDMANK
+1736 
-1749 GMFAKIFGYGAT
+1749 
-1761 KTDENGRMMTDEAGH
+1761 
-1776 ELRTGHGIAG
+1776 
-1786 WVTGS
+1786 
-1791 ERAYVK
+1791 ER
-1797 DANGAVLRDENNN
+1797 DANGAVITGEDGRG
-1810 AIQAVDQY
+1810 IQAVDKY
-1818 GNKIKKDMKWGDH
+1818 GRGLKNDQKWGDH
-1831 VGNFLGG
+1831 VGNFFGD
-1838 VGRWFTG
+1838 VGRWFAG
-1845 GDEYEVDENGQAI
+1845 GTEYETDENGQALR
-1858 YDPETGGFKVKETKG
+1858 DPNTGELIVKNKSG

-1896 GTVTK
+1896 GSVTK

-1991 LGEYERDGDGNP
+1991 LGEYERDGNGDPMVDDDGN
-2003 VVGDDGR
+2003 

-2038 MIQGAKEW
+2038 MINGAKEW

-2102 KDIGGWISDKA
+2102 KNIGGWISDKA

-2137 KAAWISDKAK
+2137 KAAWIGDKAK

-2226 EYIRSQQS
+2226 EYIRSQQN
-2234 NRGGARLAVG
+2234 NRGGARLAIG
-2244 GVGGAFEDVATSVST
+2244 GVGGPFEDAVTGVSATSS
-2259 AATAAAAVVPGASV
+2259 AAAAVVPGASV
-2273 AKPGGNPLN
+2273 KEPGGNPLN

-2290 FGYRTNPKPGGHAGI
+2290 FGYRTNPKPGGHPGI
-2305 DIVPAQNGDT
+2305 DLVPAQDGNT

-2337 DTARRGS
+2337 DTAKK
-2344 DGKYHYYGSNDAGN
+2344 DANGKYHYYGSNDAGN

-2379 IPSTIKKGARVNIGD
+2379 IPSSIRKGARVNIGD

-2418 GTPFDPYSSI
+2418 GTPFNPYNSI
-2428 SGGTTIS
+2428 TGGTTIS

-2441 STYAAAYGEGV
+2441 NTYAAAYGEGV

-2463 VDNGMAETGLGKLL
+2463 VDNGAAETGLGRLL

-2495 ITGEGNGSVS
+2495 ITGEGKGSVS

-2560 SFFVSWAA
+2560 SFFISWAA
-2568 SPNYH
+2568 SPGYH

-2594 GGGNMSNPKD
+2594 GGGNISNPKD

-2631 AIMGGNPGYPFSSQS
+2631 AIMGGRPGYPFSNQS

-2688 FKAQA
+2688 FKTQA
-2693 ENMAA
+2693 ASMAA

-2706 AANGVL
+2706 ATNGVL
-2712 GAGEKLTVPNGYGT
+2712 GAGEKLTVPSGYGT

-2747 ASSAQG
+2747 ESSAQG
-2753 VMRKDAIAKGR
+2753 AMRKDAIAKGR

-2777 AIDGRAL
+2777 AVDGRAL

-2809 DGSVWNTMVGDTKS
+2809 DGTVWNTMIGDTKS

-2871 SNAVGSQAQLKAA
+2871 SNAVGSQASLKAA
-2884 LPGVKEQYTDY
+2884 VPGVKEQYTDY
-2895 AGGGMGGPDE
+2895 AGGGTGGPAE
-2905 SDIGST
+2905 SDLGSSG
-2911 NYSPKSASSSQSRI
+2911 YSPKTAASSQSRI
-2925 GTFNFRPKNGVSR
+2925 GTFNFRPKNGISR
-2938 PTTSS
+2938 PTTPS

-2950 FSSSDSYDSIDGGV
+2950 FSSSDSYDSTTGGV
-2964 GGVSS
+2964 GGVAS

-2976 SLLVQ
+2976 SLLIQ
-2981 AVRELIAI
+2981 AVHELIAI

-3000 GAINEKGFVDQGL
+3000 GAINDKGFVDQGL

-3021 RQPKK
+3021 KQPRK

-3037 NVRTV
+3037 NVRAV